1 MTPPPT
7 IHISQIDEGE
17 RIRKTYNKIEEL
29 ADSIEG
35 DGLIQPLVLVP
46 LGNRAQEVEMSD
58 ETIEYEV
65 KEMFGLDAGGRR
77 TRALKLLHSED
88 RWDGILYH
96 AATSEPGR
104 PGYVL
109 KGEDQRSPLKRLM
122 TEIAENLNREDPDW
136 RDQIHGIVKAWK
148 LAKADADSKSER
160 LLMADFGAMLGVGY
174 SNLQAAVYIYDDFI
188 SNPERY
194 EDVNYLRE
202 GYRVLLRENTKEV
215 VKLQA
220 IKSMQKSPVQV
231 PSESKLEDRYIKT
244 GQREG
249 KSEPVDVPTINLSSS
264 FHNIDSFK
272 FMNQLP
278 PESFDHIYTDPD
290 YAIDVDRLSANSD
303 SMAAGVSQDDV
314 NSSLLD
320 LYHLISEAF
329 RLIKPQGFFVFWYD
343 LDHHEKLQ
351 RYAIEAGFAVQRWPL
366 TWVKSD
372 YRSNASPQCNFT
384 KNEEWAMV
392 CRKHNACLTGTQSSS
407 VWTGPSANVQRL
419 FHHPFAKPLELHHWI
434 LSAIAIKGQSV
445 YDPFMGSGSI
455 LVAAA
460 RFGLRPVGTEINV
473 DHYSNGIMNL
483 QAEYKRLVGG
493 EVNFS

>member
-1 MTPPPT
+1 MQTPDT
-7 IHISQIDEGE
+7 IHITQIDEGE

-46 LGNRAQEVEMSD
+46 LYWDSLDDGSGAQDS
-58 ETIEYEV
+58 
-65 KEMFGLDAGGRR
+65 KQMFGLDAGGRR

-88 RWDGILYH
+88 RWDGILHH
-96 AATSEPGR
+96 ATTSEPGR
-104 PGYVL
+104 PGFVL

-136 RDQIHGIVKAWK
+136 RDQIHGIVRAWK

-174 SNLQAAVYIYDDFI
+174 SNLQAAVYIYDDVI
-188 SNPERY
+188 ANPERY
-194 EDVNYLRE
+194 KDVNYLRE

-220 IKSMQKSPVQV
+220 IKSMQKPPVQV
-231 PSESKLEDRYIKT
+231 PAASKPQIDSGPLMGPSVED
-244 GQREG
+244 
-249 KSEPVDVPTINLSSS
+249 EPRPDIPTINLSSS
-264 FHNIDSFK
+264 FHNIDSFQ
-272 FMNQLP
+272 FMRQLP

-290 YAIDVDRLSANSD
+290 YAVDVDRLSANSN
-303 SMAAGVSQDDV
+303 SMASGVSQDDV

-320 LYHLISEAF
+320 LYNLIDIAAV
-329 RLIKPQGFFVFWYD
+329 LIKPQGFFVFWYD

-384 KNEEWAMV
+384 KNQEWAMV

-407 VWTGPSANVQRL
+407 VWTGPSANVQKL

-445 YDPFMGSGSI
+445 YDPFMGSASI